1 MFTLTCSFKRLH
13 FYYCE
18 YTVPVYNS
26 DFFYCRKA
34 KKGKDGKKDEKGKD
48 KGKEPTDPP
57 QEELPPPPK
66 ESDILLM
73 QRYAH
78 RIQ

>member
-1 MFTLTCSFKRLH
+1 MFTLTCSFKRLL
-13 FYYCE
+13 FLLLWI
-18 YTVPVYNS
+18 PVYNNE
-26 DFFYCRKA
+26 FFYCRKA